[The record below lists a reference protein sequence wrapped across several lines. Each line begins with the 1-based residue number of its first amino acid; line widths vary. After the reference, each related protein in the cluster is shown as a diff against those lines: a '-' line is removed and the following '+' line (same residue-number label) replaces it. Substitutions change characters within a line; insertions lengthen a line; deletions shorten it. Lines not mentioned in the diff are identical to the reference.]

1 MNAKTI
7 YIKIFKIP
15 QESVNSSKQ
24 YDSYLHS
31 TYTLNNTLVKCP
43 IASSCIGMTW
53 QFHYVYILRGHAQTT
68 WMVFWTFF
76 DPPSFLVDSIT

>member
-7 YIKIFKIP
+7 YIKNFKTPVKVLIHLKNMIHIYI
-15 QESVNSSKQ
+15 VV
-24 YDSYLHS
+24 

-53 QFHYVYILRGHAQTT
+53 QFHYVVYLLNVVSVENA
-68 WMVFWTFF
+68 
-76 DPPSFLVDSIT
+76 SSKLLLK